1 MKKEEKV
8 RIEENKKNLSVKSM
22 YFNRY
27 LLVRYTIAL
36 FFFTNVYWLLSLLMS
51 GSSLFFIPLA
61 IILLLLSS
69 IAEQIK
75 MINKHTNQAVYTKY
89 YFITQL
95 IINGVLM
102 ILSSFSS
109 IFTQLFPFLI
119 NQAKSRVLVLSVL
132 AIGILLS
139 GIILYRL
146 HQIKNNED
154 RHYHRIKQ
162 YEEVTHA

>member
-1 MKKEEKV
+1 
-8 RIEENKKNLSVKSM
+8 
-22 YFNRY
+22 
-27 LLVRYTIAL
+27 
-36 FFFTNVYWLLSLLMS
+36 
-51 GSSLFFIPLA
+51 
-61 IILLLLSS
+61 
-69 IAEQIK
+69 
-75 MINKHTNQAVYTKY
+75 
-89 YFITQL
+89 ITQL

-119 NQAKSRVLVLSVL
+119 NQARSRVLVLSVL